1 MLDAYLRPLVTPVL
15 DRAGCWLAR
24 RGFTADGMTVAGF
37 VLGIAACIAIASEA
51 YGLAFILIAGNRIV
65 DGLDG
70 AVARH
75 SRITDYGGFIDLVA
89 DFLIYAAVPFAFA
102 IADHARAFA
111 AGFLILSFVGTGTT
125 FLAFAAIAARRNM
138 TTDRHGPKSL
148 YYLGGLAE
156 GTETIL
162 VFLIMTLVPRWF
174 DELAYG
180 FGALCW
186 LTTAGRVWQ
195 ATLVLRDENQPP
207 HSVG

>member
-1 MLDAYLRPLVTPVL
+1 MLDAYLRPLVTPAL
-15 DRAGCWLAR
+15 DRAGRWLAK
-24 RGFTADGMTVAGF
+24 RGFTANGMTVAGF
-37 VLGIAACIAIASEA
+37 VLGVTACIAIAFEVYA
-51 YGLAFILIAGNRIV
+51 LAFILIAGNRIV

-70 AVARH
+70 AVARQ

-102 IADHARAFA
+102 IADPDRAMA
-111 AGFLILSFVGTGTT
+111 AAFLILSFVGTGTS

-138 TTDRHGPKSL
+138 TTARYGSKSL

-162 VFLIMTLVPRWF
+162 VFLVMALVPRWF
-174 DELAYG
+174 EGLAYG

-186 LTTAGRVWQ
+186 LTTAGRVWR
-195 ATLVLRDENQPP
+195 ATVAFRDAPGPP